1 MTARGPLL
9 EAVSPWAR
17 TWLRQLLASL
27 AVGVC
32 AGMLVFVFAH
42 GVGGVMLFI
51 QQQDALRDVV
61 GILGGG
67 FDQPPPADL
76 RAIRRRVE
84 ALNLLY
90 WRMSVLLGLAAAV
103 LSAVGVYVRLE
114 RQAARLAERISE
126 ERRHVEKP

>member
-9 EAVSPWAR
+9 EAVSPWAQ
-17 TWLRQLLASL
+17 TWLRRLLASL

-32 AGMLVFVFAH
+32 VGMLVFVFAR
-42 GVGGVMLFI
+42 GVGGIILFI
-51 QQQDALRDVV
+51 QQQDALRDGV

-84 ALNLLY
+84 ALDLLY
-90 WRMSVLLGLAAAV
+90 WRIGVLLGLAAAV
-103 LSAVGVYVRLE
+103 FSALSVYVRLE
-114 RQAARLAERISE
+114 RQAARVVEHSSE
-126 ERRHVEKP
+126 ARRHVE